1 MGKKKRTNIGEDI
14 EFEKK
19 TQIIYDPDSYKQSK
33 PVWSFDLA
41 DFDHDQWSLLN
52 TDFIEKEI
60 FKTLKAFE
68 GMTWQE
74 IDSASGGNK

>member
-33 PVWSFDLA
+33 PVCIFDFD
-41 DFDHDQWSLLN
+41 DFDHDKWILLT

-60 FKTLKAFE
+60 FKTLKSFE
-68 GMTWQE
+68 SMTWQE
-74 IDSASGGNK
+74 IDSARN